1 MDNPLEIYKYVYQAI
16 DSLERSRIAAERT
29 GCAVPDNNP
38 MQEALSAAVAQ
49 ITKLRAF
56 INLAQAHT
64 NKLNHKKHPLP
75 IDIRHLSQLAVQI
88 APDSLQDKNAAE
100 LYTLACGQLM
110 TAEQEAHQ
118 IRQRFNEAQSAAEA
132 AAAPDQSALK
142 DLQQKT
148 SAYLHSDAFT
158 AFAEVVC
165 NDRAIFQDGSDSGR
179 PLSYISLG
187 TAQAPLPANGELASQ
202 ILNEAQNVFQGSLTA
217 SVPFSVNMT
226 TGGSILLEY
235 NEQTEY
241 KMLSGLQL
249 FLINAVRYFGDSL
262 RRIVFID
269 PVRMSRAALGVAS
282 PLADP
287 ECGMIDPVPL
297 SAEEIRTTLSNLV
310 NEIITEER
318 TGQTPEDPRMQLLVF
333 LGFPQNWDSQT
344 AAQIRQ
350 IFLNASRFRTIAA
363 VACRYKDNNDMIS
376 AMRSAASLCISCDDT
391 GFFVNTPQGALPF
404 VWYQPPQTLPQ
415 GIYQYGAA
423 SRNTQTDS
431 GNEYGQRIGFDL
443 DHVNP
448 KGTRRTEQIPY
459 GISADG
465 TLQVLDF
472 EDSRFAAFIC
482 GAARSGKSTLLH
494 SLITGL
500 IRSNHPD
507 DIEIWLVD
515 FKMTEF
521 SRYIETLPPH
531 IRYIVLDESPEL
543 VCDILDQLTERML
556 KRKSMFMGKWQKLSD
571 VPASKYMPAVYVI
584 IDEFS
589 IMSQVLVDTTTNGR
603 ENYILKLQNLLAEG
617 AALGFHF
624 IFASQGFSD
633 GARGLS
639 DFSKQQIQM
648 RIAMKASNA
657 EIRETLSLT
666 ETSDSDRSMMEHL
679 EVHHA
684 LVRIP
689 QNEKNEHLRLS
700 KVLYI
705 RDNSEQAEMIRA
717 MQQKYSTAPE
727 YSAEEALTYIDKKP
741 LVIDGNRF
749 SSFAEKYEAYIRQ
762 NAEQR
767 RSNTDTPV
775 CLLYPGEPR
784 RLMRVFPIEI
794 LRSFGENILMIAQVS
809 EQSPALSVLL
819 SSAASEPD
827 KPFTAWS
834 TMRSTFGRALSRL
847 SGSGIRRISFD
858 IREICAEIRML
869 RRQIEAGEETDR
881 FIITFG
887 LEEIMREM
895 QYSEGSV
902 PQKSAAQADVALECG
917 ESFEELMAAAMARKE
932 AGAASPA
939 SEDLEDSGIE
949 GPAYNESEPVCDNI
963 YDARE
968 DFKYLLTHGPRLGLH
983 FISVF
988 HTAGE
993 VEQLRMDLSL
1003 YRHKIAFRMSRSDAS
1018 SVMGA
1023 ACADAVSRL
1032 DDHIFRYTNGMDSLA
1047 YRPYLHEGLSWAG
1060 WSMTGGRT
1068 VSDDND
1074 SEEYP
1079 M

>member
-1 MDNPLEIYKYVYQAI
+1 MENPADLYKYVYQAI
-16 DSLERSRIAAERT
+16 DSLERRRIAAART
-29 GCAVPDNNP
+29 GCAVPENNP
-38 MQEALSAAVAQ
+38 EQAALSAAVAQ

-64 NKLNHKKHPLP
+64 DKLKNKNRPLP
-75 IDIRHLSQLAVQI
+75 INIRELSQLAVQI

-110 TAEQEAHQ
+110 TAEQEVQQ
-118 IRQRFNEAQSAAEA
+118 IRQRYEKAQSDAEA

-142 DLQQKT
+142 ALQQET
-148 SAYLHSDAFT
+148 SDYLHSDAFT
-158 AFAEVVC
+158 AFADAVC
-165 NDRAIFQDGSDSGR
+165 NDRAVFQDGSDSSR
-179 PLSYISLG
+179 SLPYISLG
-187 TAQAPLPANGELASQ
+187 TAQAPLPATGELASQ

-217 SVPFSVNMT
+217 ALPISVDMAA
-226 TGGSILLEY
+226 GGGILLEY

-241 KMLSGLQL
+241 KLLSGLQL

-282 PLADP
+282 PLAEPD
-287 ECGMIDPVPL
+287 CGIIDPVPL
-297 SAEEIRTTLSNLV
+297 STEEIRTSLDNLV
-310 NEIITEER
+310 NEIMTEER
-318 TGQTPEDPRMQLLVF
+318 TGQAPEDPRMQLLVF
-333 LGFPQNWDSQT
+333 LGFPQNWDNQT

-350 IFLNASRFRTIAA
+350 IFLNAARFRTVAA
-363 VACRYKDNNDMIS
+363 VACRAKDNSDMIS

-391 GFFVNTPQGALPF
+391 GFCVNSPQGALPF

-415 GIYQYGAA
+415 GIYQCAGARKNA
-423 SRNTQTDS
+423 QTEISND
-431 GNEYGQRIGFDL
+431 YGQRIGFDL

-465 TLQVLDF
+465 TLQMLDF
-472 EDSRFAAFIC
+472 EDSRYAAFVC

-521 SRYIETLPPH
+521 SRYIEALPPH

-571 VPASKYMPAVYVI
+571 VPATKYMPAVYVV

-589 IMSQVLVDTTTNGR
+589 IMSQVLVDSTANGR

-705 RDNSEQAEMIRA
+705 RDNSEQTAMIRA

-727 YSAEEALTYIDKKP
+727 YNVEDALTYIDKKP

-749 SSFAEKYEAYIRQ
+749 NSFAEKYEAYIRQ

-794 LRSFGENILMIAQVS
+794 LRSFGENILMFAQVS

-819 SSAASEPD
+819 SSAASEPNI
-827 KPFTAWS
+827 PFTAWS

-858 IREICAEIRML
+858 ICEICAEIRTL
-869 RRQIEAGEETDR
+869 RRKLEAGEETDR

-887 LEEIMREM
+887 LEEILREM
-895 QYSEGSV
+895 QYAEDAVS
-902 PQKSAAQADVALECG
+902 QKPAAKAEDALEC
-917 ESFEELMAAAMARKE
+917 EASFAELMAAA
-932 AGAASPA
+932 AAKKATGTASSSP
-939 SEDLEDSGIE
+939 EDLEGSGIGE
-949 GPAYNESEPVCDNI
+949 PADPEPKSVRDDI

-983 FISVF
+983 FITVF

-993 VEQLRMDLSL
+993 AEQLRLDLSL
-1003 YRHKIAFRMSRSDAS
+1003 YRHRIAFRMSRTDAA

-1023 ACADAVSRL
+1023 AYAEAVSRL

-1060 WSMTGGRT
+1060 WSMTGGST
-1068 VSDDND
+1068 VCDDSD